1 MKGEKLMF
9 REDSFNVICS
19 ITDAEGKEVKTLF
32 SLYNSALSC
41 KILEGFFDLVKNEAL
56 KWSFGRDETEQ
67 FTDILGIL
75 YSQFSQEDIKK
86 DGNLEETIKDF
97 MDSLKTDKFY
107 IPEELIGDN
116 RAELTQINT
125 DYYLCSL
132 ELLVSNMRNTIKSLR
147 EEKIQFWKELLEKY
161 RKDKEAFD
169 YEFKMSKLRTKEMKE
184 RISKITPED
193 FRDLL

>member
-1 MKGEKLMF
+1 MF
-9 REDSFNVICS
+9 DKNNISPERQYNIVFK
-19 ITDAEGKEVKTLF
+19 ITDDEQKVVKFIDSYDHSGF
-32 SLYNSALSC
+32 SCN
-41 KILEGFFDLVKNEAL
+41 ILTGFFDLVKNEAL

-67 FTDILGIL
+67 FTEILGIL
-75 YSQFSQEDIKK
+75 YARFSQEDVKK
-86 DGNLEETIKDF
+86 GGDLEEAINNF
-97 MDSLKTDKFY
+97 IDSLKTDKFY

-132 ELLVSNMRNTIKSLR
+132 ESLVSNIRNAIKSLR

-161 RKDKEAFD
+161 RKDKEGFD
-169 YEFKMSKLRTKEMKE
+169 YEFKMNKLRTKEMEE
-184 RISKITPED
+184 RISKLTPED